1 MLPIKSKKDTSKC
14 TVHFR
19 FTETRFKTRDLISY
33 WYYLMSAMQIV
44 ANEIARFKPLNLL
57 VVWKFFYETSAREDK
72 SEFFKEQK
80 NKLNVNQTP
89 ICTVILLGICWLS
102 FTFLY
107 NFSLIHVI
115 MYMKCTVG

>member
-1 MLPIKSKKDTSKC
+1 
-14 TVHFR
+14 
-19 FTETRFKTRDLISY
+19 
-33 WYYLMSAMQIV
+33 MSAMQIV

-102 FTFLY
+102 VTFLY